1 MASADFEKICVQ
13 DDLLLTTD
21 KVRYA
26 VFKGAQ
32 NITPSQYNAISTSS
46 SSITF
51 NVQLPS
57 ESTVFSRR
65 IMVETVMTVAFTATP
80 TNDMPVGQTVVNLG
94 YASALG
100 PFPFHSCCSTI
111 QATINNNT
119 VSQNQ
124 RDVMF
129 QLLRFGDRREVARY
143 NNATPTQYDSY
154 WSYTDA
160 LGANNN
166 PNSAWN
172 DCALDQDFQ
181 PRGGF
186 VIDSITGNTPRADGA
201 DVTPRNITITYRT
214 REPLMLSPFIW
225 TDPESNNQGMYGVQ
239 TLNFVFNLGS
249 ANRAIRLANGNVG
262 TTGNFVANPWFNI
275 ATGSAVVSNV
285 ASSTLLMLFLTRQPS
300 NLVSARNVLP
310 FAEYP
315 RYLTRVADA
324 IGAPDAPAP
333 GTLPVF
339 KKASQNFQSIQLNSV
354 PDKLIIVARK
364 VQANQTPCDADSFLP
379 ISNINISFNNKAGLL
394 SGATQWDLW
403 RMSVESGSNQT
414 WAEFSGRAFKSGQAG
429 TAGLP
434 VIMPTCGS
442 VLALEFG
449 RHIELD
455 DVYAPGSIGAFQ
467 LQFRVELENNTGL
480 AIAPDQY
487 ELVLITMNSGV
498 FAIERGT
505 SQTYTAIL
513 SRADVLAVS
522 SRPQY
527 AKSGLARIVGGAVE
541 DKMKMLARPLMEAVG
556 MGTSGGGLS
565 GGGTSG
571 GGLSGGGLSGGKMAK
586 HLGM

>member
-32 NITPSQYNAISTSS
+32 NITPSQYNAISTST

-65 IMVETVMTVAFTATP
+65 IMVETDMTISFTCTP
-80 TNDMPVGQTVVNLG
+80 TNDMPVGQTCVNLG
-94 YASALG
+94 YASSIGA
-100 PFPFHSCCSTI
+100 FPFHSCCNTI
-111 QATINNNT
+111 QGTINNNT

-124 RDVMF
+124 RDIQF

-166 PNSAWN
+166 PNGAWN
-172 DCALDQDFQ
+172 DNALDQDFQ
-181 PRGGF
+181 ARGGF
-186 VIDSITGNTPRADGA
+186 KIISITGNTPKVAGNND
-201 DVTPRNITITYRT
+201 PKLITIRFLT
-214 REPLMLSPFIW
+214 REPLMMSPFLW
-225 TDPESNNQGMYGVQ
+225 ADPERNNQGMYGVQ

-249 ANRAIRLANGNVG
+249 ANRAIRLAHGGAG
-262 TTGNFVANPWFNI
+262 TATAVEAGRWF
-275 ATGSAVVSNV
+275 TPSQPVVS
-285 ASSTLLMLFLTRQPS
+285 AITSSRLLMLFLTRQPS
-300 NLVSARNVLP
+300 NLVSARNCLP
-310 FAEYP
+310 FQEYP
-315 RYLTRVADA
+315 RYLTSVSQAF
-324 IGAPDAPAP
+324 AP
-333 GTLPVF
+333 GET
-339 KKASQNFQSIQLNSV
+339 KEQTFQSIQLNSV

-364 VQANQTPCDADSFLP
+364 KLADQTPADADSFLV
-379 ISNINISFNNKAGLL
+379 IKKINISFNNKAGLL
-394 SGATQWDLW
+394 SGADPWDLW

-414 WAEFSGRAFKSGQAG
+414 WSEFSGSAYQGSVAPPASA
-429 TAGLP
+429 TSPPATLP
-434 VIMPTCGS
+434 LVGS

-467 LQFRVELENNTGL
+467 LLFKVELENQTGL
-480 AIAPDQY
+480 AIASNEY

-498 FAIERGT
+498 FCIERGT

-522 SRPQY
+522 SRPQMSN
-527 AKSGLARIVGGAVE
+527 SGLARIVGGAIE
-541 DKMKMLARPLMEAVG
+541 DKVKMLARPLMEAVG
-556 MGTSGGGLS
+556 MGQSGGGLS
-565 GGGTSG
+565 GGGA
-571 GGLSGGGLSGGKMAK
+571 SGGGLSGGKMAK

>member
-32 NITPSQYNAISTSS
+32 NITPSQYQAISISP

-65 IMVETVMTVAFTATP
+65 IMIETEMSVKFTITP
-80 TNDMPVGQTVVNLG
+80 NSSMAVGSRAVNLAYG
-94 YASALG
+94 SALG
-100 PFPFHSCCSTI
+100 PFPFHSCCNTI

-119 VSQNQ
+119 VSTNQ
-124 RDVMF
+124 KDIMF
-129 QLLRFGDRREVARY
+129 QLLRFGDRREVARL

-154 WSYTDA
+154 YRYADA

-166 PNSAWN
+166 PNAGWN
-172 DCALDQDFQ
+172 DCEYDQDFQ
-181 PRGGF
+181 PRGAF
-186 VIDSITGNTPRADGA
+186 KIISIAGNQPYVQ
-201 DVTPRNITITYRT
+201 DVNAPYDITITFKT
-214 REPLMLSPFIW
+214 REHLMLSPFLW
-225 TDPESNNQGMYGVQ
+225 CDPESNNQGMYGVQ
-239 TLNFVFNLGS
+239 TLNFTFNLGS
-249 ANRAIRLANGNVG
+249 ANRAFRLALGQLG
-262 TTGNFVANPWFNI
+262 TSGNFSAASSTSQFAVSVATI
-275 ATGSAVVSNV
+275 TNV
-285 ASSTLLMLFLTRQPS
+285 ASSQLQMLFLTRQPS

-315 RYLTRVADA
+315 RYLTDV
-324 IGAPDAPAP
+324 GS
-333 GTLPVF
+333 TLPANGAAVE
-339 KKASQNFQSIQLNSV
+339 QTFQSIQLNSV

-364 VQANQTPCDADSFLP
+364 KMGNQTPADSDSFLP
-379 ISNINISFNNKAGLL
+379 IRKVNISFNNKAGLL
-394 SGATQWDLW
+394 SGATQLDLW

-414 WAEFSGRAFKSGQAG
+414 WNEFSGSAYKSAQGGQSAHD
-429 TAGLP
+429 GLP
-434 VIMPTCGS
+434 QSIPLCGA

-455 DVYAPGSIGAFQ
+455 DVYSPGSIGAFQ
-467 LQFRVELENNTGL
+467 LLFKVELENNTGL
-480 AIAPDQY
+480 EIAPNQY

-527 AKSGLARIVGGAVE
+527 SKSGLARLVGGAIE
-541 DKMKMLARPLMEAVG
+541 DKVKMLARPLMEAVG
-556 MGTSGGGLS
+556 MGTSGGGMSAGGTS

-571 GGLSGGGLSGGKMAK
+571 GGLSGGRMAK

>member
-32 NITPSQYNAISTSS
+32 NITPSQYNAISTST
-46 SSITF
+46 SSITY

-65 IMVETVMTVAFTATP
+65 IMVETDMTISFSATP
-80 TNDMPVGQTVVNLG
+80 LATMPIGQTVVNLG
-94 YASALG
+94 YASSIGA
-100 PFPFHSCCSTI
+100 FPFQSCCNTI

-124 RDVMF
+124 RDIQF

-154 WSYTDA
+154 WSYTGA

-166 PNSAWN
+166 PNGAWN
-172 DCALDQDFQ
+172 DNALDQDFQ
-181 PRGGF
+181 ARGGF
-186 VIDSITGNTPRADGA
+186 RVIAITGNTPKANAGDA
-201 DVTPRNITITYRT
+201 DVRNITIRFLT
-214 REPLMLSPFIW
+214 REPIMMSTFLW
-225 TDPESNNQGMYGVQ
+225 ADPERNNQGMYGVQ
-239 TLNFVFNLGS
+239 TLNFVFNLGQ
-249 ANRAIRLANGNVG
+249 ANRAIRLAHGQAG
-262 TTGNFVANPWFNI
+262 TATATEAGAWFS
-275 ATGSAVVSNV
+275 TTQPVVS
-285 ASSTLLMLFLTRQPS
+285 AITSSRLLMLFLTRQPS
-300 NLVSARNVLP
+300 NLVSARNVVP

-315 RYLTRVADA
+315 RYLTSV
-324 IGAPDAPAP
+324 
-333 GTLPVF
+333 
-339 KKASQNFQSIQLNSV
+339 SQAFAVGETKEQTFQSIQLNSV

-364 VQANQTPCDADSFLP
+364 KLADQTPADSDSFLV
-379 ISNINISFNNKAGLL
+379 IKKINISFNNKAGLL
-394 SGATQWDLW
+394 SGSDPWDLW
-403 RMSVESGSNQT
+403 RMSVESGSNQS
-414 WAEFSGRAFKSGQAG
+414 WSEYIGSAYQGSQAPP
-429 TAGLP
+429 AGATTLP
-434 VIMPTCGS
+434 TVLPLCGS

-455 DVYAPGSIGAFQ
+455 DVFAPGSIGAFQ
-467 LQFRVELENNTGL
+467 LLFKVELENQTGL
-480 AIAPDQY
+480 AIASNEY

-498 FAIERGT
+498 FCIERGT

-522 SRPQY
+522 SRPQTSN
-527 AKSGLARIVGGAVE
+527 SGLARIVGGAIE
-541 DKMKMLARPLMEAVG
+541 DKVKMLARPLMEAVG
-556 MGTSGGGLS
+556 MGQSGGGLS
-565 GGGTSG
+565 GGGASG
-571 GGLSGGGLSGGKMAK
+571 GGQSGGKMAK

>member
-32 NITPSQYNAISTSS
+32 NITPSQYQAISKSP
-46 SSITF
+46 SSITY

-65 IMVETVMTVAFTATP
+65 IILDTTMTVALTITP
-80 TNDMPVGQTVVNLG
+80 NNSMTVGSRAVNLAYG
-94 YASALG
+94 SALG
-100 PFPFHSCCSTI
+100 PFPFHSCCNTI

-119 VSQNQ
+119 VSTNQ
-124 RDVMF
+124 KDIMF
-129 QLLRFGDRREVARY
+129 QLLRFGDRREVARL

-154 WSYTDA
+154 FKYSDA

-166 PNSAWN
+166 PNAAWN
-172 DCALDQDFQ
+172 DAAYDQDFL

-186 VIDSITGNTPRADGA
+186 EILSITGNQPYVATQNAPY
-201 DVTPRNITITYRT
+201 VVNITFRT

-225 TDPESNNQGMYGVQ
+225 CDPESNNQGMYGCQ
-239 TLNFVFNLGS
+239 TLNFTFNLGS
-249 ANRAIRLANGNVG
+249 ANRAFRLANAQVG
-262 TTGNFVANPWFNI
+262 TLGNYSAAS
-275 ATGSAVVSNV
+275 ATSAFAVSSAVITNV
-285 ASSTLLMLFLTRQPS
+285 ASAELQMLFLTRQPS

-310 FAEYP
+310 FVEYP
-315 RYLTRVADA
+315 RYLTDVASVL
-324 IGAPDAPAP
+324 PAN
-333 GTLPVF
+333 GDTVE
-339 KKASQNFQSIQLNSV
+339 QTFQSIQLNSV

-364 VQANQTPCDADSFLP
+364 KMGNQTPGDSDSFLA
-379 ISNINISFNNKAGLL
+379 IKSVNISFNNKAGLL
-394 SGATQWDLW
+394 SGATQLDLW

-414 WAEFSGRAFKSGQAG
+414 WSEFYGSAYKSSQNGPQTD
-429 TAGLP
+429 TALP
-434 VIMPTCGS
+434 EELPLCGS

-467 LQFRVELENNTGL
+467 LLFKVGLSNQTGL
-480 AIAPDQY
+480 QIDANQY

-527 AKSGLARIVGGAVE
+527 ARSGLARLVGGSVE
-541 DKMKMLARPLMEAVG
+541 DKVKMLARPLMEAVG
-556 MGTSGGGLS
+556 MGTSGGGTSGGGTS

-571 GGLSGGGLSGGKMAK
+571 GGLSGGRMAK
-586 HLGM
+586 HIGM

>member
-32 NITPSQYNAISTSS
+32 NITPSQYNAISKST
-46 SSITF
+46 SSITY
-51 NVQLPS
+51 NIQLPS

-65 IMVETVMTVAFTATP
+65 IMCETTMSVAFTAVP
-80 TNDMPVGQTVVNLG
+80 TADMPIGQTVVNLG
-94 YASALG
+94 YASSLG

-124 RDVMF
+124 RDIMF

-143 NNATPTQYDSY
+143 NNACPVQYDSY
-154 WSYTDA
+154 YNYTQA

-166 PNSAWN
+166 PNGAWN
-172 DCALDQDFQ
+172 DSALDQDFL

-186 VIDSITGNTPRADGA
+186 VINSITGNTPKADGA
-201 DVTPRNITITYRT
+201 DVAPRNIVINFTT
-214 REPLMLSPFIW
+214 REPLMLSPFLW
-225 TDPESNNQGMYGVQ
+225 ADPESNNQGMYGVQ

-249 ANRAIRLANGNVG
+249 ANRAIRLANGPVGPNG
-262 TTGNFVANPWFNI
+262 TTSVPNAWFSF
-275 ATGSAVVSNV
+275 TGSAVVSELTS
-285 ASSTLLMLFLTRQPS
+285 ARLLMLFLTRQPS

-315 RYLTRVADA
+315 RYLTSVATPIDA
-324 IGAPDAPAP
+324 GQSKEI
-333 GTLPVF
+333 T
-339 KKASQNFQSIQLNSV
+339 FQSIQLNSV
-354 PDKLIIVARK
+354 PDKMIVVARK
-364 VQANQTPCDADSFLP
+364 VLANQTPADADSFLP
-379 ISNINISFNNKAGLL
+379 IKRVNISFNNKAGLL

-414 WAEFSGRAFKSGQAG
+414 WAEYSGVAYKGSQAG
-429 TAGLP
+429 ASSATALP
-434 VIMPTCGS
+434 VAMPLVGS

-467 LQFRVELENNTGL
+467 LLFKVELENNTGL
-480 AIAPDQY
+480 NIATDNY

-527 AKSGLARIVGGAVE
+527 SKSGLARLVGGGVE
-541 DKMKMLARPLMEAVG
+541 DSVKALARPLMEAVG
-556 MGTSGGGLS
+556 MGTSGGG
-565 GGGTSG
+565 TSG
-571 GGLSGGGLSGGKMAK
+571 GGLSGGGSSGGGLSGGKMAK

>member
-1 MASADFEKICVQ
+1 
-13 DDLLLTTD
+13 L
-21 KVRYA
+21 
-26 VFKGAQ
+26 
-32 NITPSQYNAISTSS
+32 
-46 SSITF
+46 
-51 NVQLPS
+51 
-57 ESTVFSRR
+57 
-65 IMVETVMTVAFTATP
+65 
-80 TNDMPVGQTVVNLG
+80 GQ
-94 YASALG
+94 
-100 PFPFHSCCSTI
+100 
-111 QATINNNT
+111 
-119 VSQNQ
+119 
-124 RDVMF
+124 
-129 QLLRFGDRREVARY
+129 
-143 NNATPTQYDSY
+143 
-154 WSYTDA
+154 
-160 LGANNN
+160 
-166 PNSAWN
+166 
-172 DCALDQDFQ
+172 
-181 PRGGF
+181 
-186 VIDSITGNTPRADGA
+186 
-201 DVTPRNITITYRT
+201 
-214 REPLMLSPFIW
+214 
-225 TDPESNNQGMYGVQ
+225 
-239 TLNFVFNLGS
+239 

-262 TTGNFVANPWFNI
+262 TTGNVVANPWFNI
-275 ATGSAVVSNV
+275 ATGSAVVSDV
-285 ASSTLLMLFLTRQPS
+285 VSSELLMLFLTRQPS

-315 RYLTRVADA
+315 RYLTRISEAFTAPVIVA
-324 IGAPDAPAP
+324 GQ
-333 GTLPVF
+333 LPVF
-339 KKASQNFQSIQLNSV
+339 NKQSQNFQSIQLNSV

-379 ISNINISFNNKAGLL
+379 ISRINISFNNKAGLL

-403 RMSVESGSNQT
+403 RMSVEAGSNQT

-429 TAGLP
+429 TANLP
-434 VIMPTCGS
+434 TIIPTCGS

-480 AIAPDQY
+480 AINQNEY

-556 MGTSGGGLS
+556 MGTSGGGMSAGGLS
-565 GGGTSG
+565 GGGT
-571 GGLSGGGLSGGKMAK
+571 SGGGLSGGKMAK

>member
-32 NITPSQYNAISTSS
+32 NVTHVQYEAISRSTSS
-46 SSITF
+46 ITY

-57 ESTVFSRR
+57 EASVFSRR
-65 IMVETVMTVAFTATP
+65 IIVETNMSVTFQATP
-80 TNDMPVGQTVVNLG
+80 TAAMPVGQTIVNLG

-111 QATINNNT
+111 QATINNNS

-124 RDVMF
+124 RDIMF

-154 WSYTDA
+154 YSYTDA

-166 PNSAWN
+166 PNGAWN
-172 DCALDQDFQ
+172 DQELDGDFQ
-181 PRGGF
+181 PRGAF
-186 VIDSITGNTPRADGA
+186 VVDSITGNTPKADAA
-201 DVTPRNITITYRT
+201 DLTLRTITINFTT
-214 REPLMLSPFIW
+214 REPIMLSPFIW

-249 ANRAIRLANGNVG
+249 ANRALRLANGP
-262 TTGNFVANPWFNI
+262 TGPNAGVSVPNPWFSITTN
-275 ATGSAVVSNV
+275 ASVSAVN
-285 ASSTLLMLFLTRQPS
+285 SSRLLMLFLTRQPS

-315 RYLTRVADA
+315 RYLT
-324 IGAPDAPAP
+324 
-333 GTLPVF
+333 PV
-339 KKASQNFQSIQLNSV
+339 SQNIAAGAVAEQTFQSIQLNSV

-364 VQANQTPCDADSFLP
+364 VLANQTPADADSFLP
-379 ISNINISFNNKAGLL
+379 IKKINISFNNKSGLL
-394 SGATQWDLW
+394 SGADRHQLW
-403 RMSVESGSNQT
+403 NMSVEAGSNQT
-414 WAEFSGRAFKSGQAG
+414 WAEFSGRAYKGSQAG
-429 TAGLP
+429 AASATALP
-434 VIMPTCGS
+434 TQLPLVGS
-442 VLALEFG
+442 VLALDFG
-449 RHIELD
+449 KHIELD
-455 DVYAPGSIGAFQ
+455 DVFAPGSIGAFQ
-467 LQFRVELENNTGL
+467 LLFKVELENNTGL
-480 AIAPDQY
+480 AITSGDY

-505 SQTYTAIL
+505 SQTFTAIL

-527 AKSGLARIVGGAVE
+527 SKSGLARLVGGAAE
-541 DKMKMLARPLMEAVG
+541 DSLKMLARPLMEAVG
-556 MGTSGGGLS
+556 MGAS

-571 GGLSGGGLSGGKMAK
+571 GGQSGGGTSGGGMSGGKMMK

>member
-1 MASADFEKICVQ
+1 MASADFDKICVQ
-13 DDLLLTTD
+13 DDLLLTSD

-32 NITPSQYNAISTSS
+32 NITPSQYNAISTST
-46 SSITF
+46 SSITY

-65 IMVETVMTVAFTATP
+65 IMVETDMTVSFSATP
-80 TNDMPVGQTVVNLG
+80 TADMPIGQTVVNLG

-100 PFPFHSCCSTI
+100 PFPFHSCCNTI

-124 RDVMF
+124 RDIQF

-154 WSYTDA
+154 YSYTDA

-172 DCALDQDFQ
+172 DNALDQDFQ
-181 PRGGF
+181 GRGGF
-186 VIDSITGNTPRADGA
+186 RVIAITGNTPKAGA
-201 DVTPRNITITYRT
+201 GDTTVRNITIRFLT
-214 REPLMLSPFIW
+214 REPIMMSPFLW
-225 TDPESNNQGMYGVQ
+225 ADPERNNAGLFGVQ

-249 ANRAIRLANGNVG
+249 ANRAIRLAHGPAGPGGAVE
-262 TTGNFVANPWFNI
+262 ANAWYSITQPVV
-275 ATGSAVVSNV
+275 SAVT
-285 ASSTLLMLFLTRQPS
+285 SSRLLMLFLTRQPS
-300 NLVSARNVLP
+300 NLVSARVVCP

-315 RYLTRVADA
+315 RYLTSVSQAF
-324 IGAPDAPAP
+324 AP
-333 GTLPVF
+333 GDVKEQT
-339 KKASQNFQSIQLNSV
+339 FQSIQLNSV

-364 VQANQTPCDADSFLP
+364 KLADQTPCDSDSFLA
-379 ISNINISFNNKAGLL
+379 IKKINISFNNKAGLL
-394 SGATQWDLW
+394 SGSDTWDLW

-414 WAEFSGRAFKSGQAG
+414 WAEFSGSAYQSSENPPASA
-429 TAGLP
+429 TALP
-434 VIMPTCGS
+434 AVLPLCGS

-467 LQFRVELENNTGL
+467 LLFKVELENQTGL
-480 AIAPDQY
+480 AIASNEY

-498 FAIERGT
+498 FCVERGT

-522 SRPQY
+522 SRPQISN
-527 AKSGLARIVGGAVE
+527 SGLARIVGGAIE
-541 DKMKMLARPLMEAVG
+541 DKVKMLAGPLMDAVG
-556 MGTSGGGLS
+556 MGMSGGGLS
-565 GGGTSG
+565 GGGASG
-571 GGLSGGGLSGGKMAK
+571 GGQSGGGQSGGRMAK

>member
-32 NITPSQYNAISTSS
+32 NITPSQYNAISTST
-46 SSITF
+46 SSITY
-51 NVQLPS
+51 NIQLPS

-65 IMVETVMTVAFTATP
+65 IMVETDMTISFSATP
-80 TNDMPVGQTVVNLG
+80 LATMPVGQTVVNLG
-94 YASALG
+94 YASSIGA
-100 PFPFHSCCSTI
+100 FPFHSCCNTI

-124 RDVMF
+124 RDIQF

-154 WSYTDA
+154 WSYTGA

-166 PNSAWN
+166 PNGAWN
-172 DCALDQDFQ
+172 DNALDQDFQ
-181 PRGGF
+181 ARGGF
-186 VIDSITGNTPRADGA
+186 RVIAITGNDPKLNAGDTA
-201 DVTPRNITITYRT
+201 VRNITIRFLT
-214 REPLMLSPFIW
+214 REPIMMSPFLW
-225 TDPESNNQGMYGVQ
+225 ADPERNNQGMYGVQ

-249 ANRAIRLANGNVG
+249 ANRAIRLAHGQAG
-262 TTGNFVANPWFNI
+262 TATATEAGAWFS
-275 ATGSAVVSNV
+275 TTQPVVS
-285 ASSTLLMLFLTRQPS
+285 AITSSRLLMLFLTRQPS
-300 NLVSARNVLP
+300 NLVSARNVVP

-315 RYLTRVADA
+315 RYLTSV
-324 IGAPDAPAP
+324 
-333 GTLPVF
+333 
-339 KKASQNFQSIQLNSV
+339 SQAFAVGETKEQTFQSIQLNSV

-364 VQANQTPCDADSFLP
+364 KLADQTPADSDSFLV
-379 ISNINISFNNKAGLL
+379 IKKINISFNNKAGLL
-394 SGATQWDLW
+394 SGSDTWDLW
-403 RMSVESGSNQT
+403 RMSVESGSNQS
-414 WAEFSGRAFKSGQAG
+414 WSEYIGSAYQGSQAPPA
-429 TAGLP
+429 TATALP
-434 VIMPTCGS
+434 TVLPLCGS

-455 DVYAPGSIGAFQ
+455 DVFAPGSIGAFQ
-467 LQFRVELENNTGL
+467 LLFKVELENQTGL
-480 AIAPDQY
+480 AIASNEY

-498 FAIERGT
+498 FCIERGT

-522 SRPQY
+522 SRPQMSN
-527 AKSGLARIVGGAVE
+527 SGLARIVGGAVE
-541 DKMKMLARPLMEAVG
+541 DKVKMLARPLMEAVG
-556 MGTSGGGLS
+556 MGQSGGGLS
-565 GGGTSG
+565 GGGASG
-571 GGLSGGGLSGGKMAK
+571 GGQSGGKMAK

>member
-32 NITPSQYNAISTSS
+32 NITPSQYNAISKSS

-65 IMVETVMTVAFTATP
+65 IMVETVMTIAFTATP
-80 TNDMPVGQTVVNLG
+80 TDAMPVGQTVVNLG

-129 QLLRFGDRREVARY
+129 QMLRFGDRREVARY

-172 DCALDQDFQ
+172 DTALDQDFQ
-181 PRGGF
+181 PRGSF
-186 VIDSITGNTPRADGA
+186 VIESITGNTPKLAGNND
-201 DVTPRNITITYRT
+201 PKNITITFRT

-239 TLNFVFNLGS
+239 TLNFVFNLGQ

-262 TTGNFVANPWFNI
+262 TAGNVVANPWFNI
-275 ATGSAVVSNV
+275 ATGSAVVADV
-285 ASSTLLMLFLTRQPS
+285 VSSELLMLFLTRQPS

-315 RYLTRVADA
+315 RYLTRISPAFVV
-324 IGAPDAPAP
+324 PAP
-333 GTLPVF
+333 VAGVLPTF
-339 KKASQNFQSIQLNSV
+339 DRQSQTFQSIQLNSV
-354 PDKLIIVARK
+354 PDKMILVARK

-379 ISNINISFNNKAGLL
+379 IRNININFNNKSGLL

-414 WAEFSGRAFKSGQAG
+414 WAEYSGRAFKSGQAG
-429 TAGLP
+429 TENLP
-434 VIMPTCGS
+434 VIIPTCGS

-480 AIAPDQY
+480 PIAPNEY

-498 FAIERGT
+498 LAIERGT

-565 GGGTSG
+565 GGGSSG
-571 GGLSGGGLSGGKMAK
+571 GGLSGGGMSGGKMAK

>member
-32 NITPSQYNAISTSS
+32 NITPSQYNAISKSS

-65 IMVETVMTVAFTATP
+65 IMVETKMTIAFSATP
-80 TNDMPVGQTVVNLG
+80 TGDMPVGQTIVNLG

-100 PFPFHSCCSTI
+100 PFPFHSCCNTI

-172 DCALDQDFQ
+172 DCELDQDFQ
-181 PRGGF
+181 PRGSF
-186 VIDSITGNTPRADGA
+186 VIDAITGNTPKANAGDN
-201 DVTPRNITITYRT
+201 DQRNITITFTT

-239 TLNFVFNLGS
+239 TLNFVFNLGQ

-262 TTGNFVANPWFNI
+262 TTGNFVANPWFNYVN
-275 ATGSAVVSNV
+275 GSAVVSDV
-285 ASSTLLMLFLTRQPS
+285 VSSQLLMLFLTRQPS

-315 RYLTRVADA
+315 RYLTTV
-324 IGAPDAPAP
+324 APAFDT
-333 GTLPVF
+333 GNGAIQT
-339 KKASQNFQSIQLNSV
+339 QTFQSIQLNSV
-354 PDKLIIVARK
+354 PDKLIVVARK
-364 VQANQTPCDADSFLP
+364 VLASQSPCDADSFLP
-379 ISNINISFNNKAGLL
+379 IKNINISFNNKAGLL

-414 WAEFSGRAFKSGQAG
+414 WAEFSGRAVKSSQAG
-429 TAGLP
+429 AATATSLP
-434 VIMPTCGS
+434 ASIPLCGS

-467 LQFRVELENNTGL
+467 LQFRVQLENNTGL
-480 AIAPDQY
+480 DIAQEQY

-541 DKMKMLARPLMEAVG
+541 DKMKMLARPLMDAVG
-556 MGTSGGGLS
+556 MGMSGGGVSGGGLS
-565 GGGTSG
+565 GGGVSG
-571 GGLSGGGLSGGKMAK
+571 GGMSGGKMAK

>member
-32 NITPSQYNAISTSS
+32 NITPSQYEAISKSP

-65 IMVETVMTVAFTATP
+65 IMVETRMTVQFTLTP
-80 TNDMPVGQTVVNLG
+80 TGNGGDGQRFVNPG
-94 YASALG
+94 YSSALG
-100 PFPFHSCCSTI
+100 PFPFHSCCNTI

-124 RDVMF
+124 KDIMF

-154 WSYTDA
+154 AKYYQA

-166 PNSAWN
+166 PLGAWN
-172 DCALDQDFQ
+172 DNALDQDFQ
-181 PRGGF
+181 SRGQF
-186 VIDSITGNTPRADGA
+186 ILESITGNSEKVAGNNDPK
-201 DVTPRNITITYRT
+201 VITITFLT
-214 REPLMLSPFIW
+214 REPLMMSPFIW
-225 TDPESNNQGMYGVQ
+225 CDPESNNQGMYGVQ
-239 TLNFVFNLGS
+239 TLNFTFNLGN
-249 ANRAIRLANGNVG
+249 ANKAFRLAHGAYG
-262 TTGNFVANPWFNI
+262 TAGNFAPADLNTWFTVSD
-275 ATGSAVVSNV
+275 ATITNV
-285 ASSTLLMLFLTRQPS
+285 ESSRLLMLFLTRQPS

-315 RYLTRVADA
+315 RYLTN
-324 IGAPDAPAP
+324 I
-333 GTLPVF
+333 
-339 KKASQNFQSIQLNSV
+339 ASPLTAAGGGSSVEQTFQSIQLNSV

-364 VQANQTPCDADSFLP
+364 IMGNQNGADADSFLP

-414 WAEFSGRAFKSGQAG
+414 WAEFSGKTYKGQNVAPAG
-429 TAGLP
+429 DTALP
-434 VIMPTCGS
+434 EVIATCGS

-467 LQFRVELENNTGL
+467 LLFKVRVENNTGL
-480 AIAPDQY
+480 AINANQY
-487 ELVLITMNSGV
+487 ELCLITMNSGV

-527 AKSGLARIVGGAVE
+527 SKSGLARLVGGAVE
-541 DKMKMLARPLMEAVG
+541 DKVKMLARPLMDAVG
-556 MGTSGGGLS
+556 MGTS

-571 GGLSGGGLSGGKMAK
+571 GGLSGGGQSGGGTSGGGQSGGRMAK

>member
-32 NITPSQYNAISTSS
+32 NITPSQYNAISKSS

-65 IMVETVMTVAFTATP
+65 IMVETVMTIAFTATP
-80 TNDMPVGQTVVNLG
+80 TAAMPVGQTVVNLG

-129 QLLRFGDRREVARY
+129 QMLRFGDRREVARY

-186 VIDSITGNTPRADGA
+186 TIENITGNLPRADAA
-201 DVTPRNITITYRT
+201 DLTPRNITITYRT

-239 TLNFVFNLGS
+239 TLNFVFNLGQ

-275 ATGSAVVSNV
+275 QTGSAVVSDV
-285 ASSTLLMLFLTRQPS
+285 VSSELLMLFLTRQPS

-315 RYLTRVADA
+315 RYLTRISPAFVV
-324 IGAPDAPAP
+324 PAP
-333 GTLPVF
+333 VAGTLPTF
-339 KKASQNFQSIQLNSV
+339 DRQSQTFQSIQLNSV
-354 PDKLIIVARK
+354 PDKMILVARK

-379 ISNINISFNNKAGLL
+379 IRNININFNNKSGLL

-414 WAEFSGRAFKSGQAG
+414 WAEYSGRAFKSSQAG
-429 TAGLP
+429 TENLP
-434 VIMPTCGS
+434 IILPTCGS

-480 AIAPDQY
+480 PIGANEY

-498 FAIERGT
+498 LAIERGT

-565 GGGTSG
+565 GGGSSG
-571 GGLSGGGLSGGKMAK
+571 GGLSGGGMSGGKMAK
-586 HLGM
+586 HLNF

>member
-32 NITPSQYNAISTSS
+32 NITPSQYNAISKST
-46 SSITF
+46 SSITY
-51 NVQLPS
+51 NIQLPS

-65 IMVETVMTVAFTATP
+65 IMCETTMSITFKATP
-80 TNDMPVGQTVVNLG
+80 TATMPIGQTIVNLG

-124 RDVMF
+124 RDIMF
-129 QLLRFGDRREVARY
+129 QLLRFGDSRDVSRY
-143 NNATPTQYDSY
+143 NNACPSQYDSY
-154 WSYTDA
+154 YDYTQA

-166 PNSAWN
+166 PNAGWN
-172 DCALDQDFQ
+172 NASLDQDFL

-186 VIDSITGNTPRADGA
+186 VINSITGNTP
-201 DVTPRNITITYRT
+201 VTDANRNTERIIVINFTTKEALQI
-214 REPLMLSPFIW
+214 SPFLW
-225 TDPESNNQGMYGVQ
+225 RDPESNNQGMYGVQ

-249 ANRAIRLANGNVG
+249 ANRAIRLAHGPVG
-262 TTGNFVANPWFNI
+262 PNDATSVAGSWFTI
-275 ATGSAVVSNV
+275 GTAPYISDLTSAR
-285 ASSTLLMLFLTRQPS
+285 LLMLFLTRQPS

-315 RYLTRVADA
+315 RYLTSVSQPIAN
-324 IGAPDAPAP
+324 GASVEQ
-333 GTLPVF
+333 T
-339 KKASQNFQSIQLNSV
+339 FQSIQLNSV
-354 PDKLIIVARK
+354 PDKMIVVARK
-364 VQANQTPCDADSFLP
+364 VLANQKPSDADSFLP
-379 ISNINISFNNKAGLL
+379 IKSINISFNNKAGLL

-403 RMSVESGSNQT
+403 RMSVESDINQT
-414 WAEFSGRAFKSGQAG
+414 WSEFSGYAYQGSQAG
-429 TAGLP
+429 ASGETALP
-434 VIMPTCGS
+434 VQMPLCGS

-467 LQFRVELENNTGL
+467 LLFKVVLENNTGL
-480 AIAPDQY
+480 QISANDY

-527 AKSGLARIVGGAVE
+527 SKSSLARLVGGSVE
-541 DKMKMLARPLMEAVG
+541 DGVKALARPLMEAVG

-565 GGGTSG
+565 GGGLSGGGTSG
-571 GGLSGGGLSGGKMAK
+571 GGSSGGKMAK
-586 HLGM
+586 HMMSM

>member
-65 IMVETVMTVAFTATP
+65 VMVETDMEITFTATP
-80 TNDMPVGQTVVNLG
+80 TDDMTVGQTVVNYG

-124 RDVMF
+124 RDIMF

-143 NNATPTQYDSY
+143 NNACPTQYDSY
-154 WSYTDA
+154 WNYADA

-166 PNSAWN
+166 PNGAWN
-172 DCALDQDFQ
+172 DCELDQDFQ
-181 PRGGF
+181 PRGSF
-186 VIDSITGNTPRADGA
+186 QITSITGNTAKVQGNNDPK
-201 DVTPRNITITYRT
+201 TITVRFTT
-214 REPLMLSPFIW
+214 REPLCLSPFIW

-249 ANRAIRLANGNVG
+249 ANRAIRLAKGNVG
-262 TTGNFVANPWFNI
+262 TLGAYTPNPWFNI
-275 ATGSAVVSNV
+275 TSNAVVSNV
-285 ASSTLLMLFLTRQPS
+285 YSSRLLMLFLTRQPS

-315 RYLTRVADA
+315 RYLTQVSSQFN
-324 IGAPDAPAP
+324 P
-333 GTLPVF
+333 GDVKEST
-339 KKASQNFQSIQLNSV
+339 FQSIQLNSV
-354 PDKLIIVARK
+354 PDKLIICARK
-364 VQANQTPCDADSFLP
+364 ILADQTPADADSFLP
-379 ISNINISFNNKAGLL
+379 IKKINISFNNKAGLL

-403 RMSVESGSNQT
+403 RMSVEAGSNQT
-414 WAEFSGRAFKSGQAG
+414 WAEFSGGAYKSQQAG
-429 TAGLP
+429 QTGLP
-434 VIMPTCGS
+434 QLMPLCGS

-467 LQFRVELENNTGL
+467 LQFKVELENNTGL
-480 AIAPDQY
+480 AIASNKY

-527 AKSGLARIVGGAVE
+527 SKSGLARIVGGAVE
-541 DKMKMLARPLMEAVG
+541 DKVNMLARPLMEAVG
-556 MGTSGGGLS
+556 MGTSGGGMS
-565 GGGTSG
+565 GGGMSG
-571 GGLSGGGLSGGKMAK
+571 GGMSGGGLSGGKMAK

>member
-32 NITPSQYNAISTSS
+32 NITHVQYNAISTST
-46 SSITF
+46 SSITY

-57 ESTVFSRR
+57 EASVFSRR
-65 IMVETVMTVAFTATP
+65 IIVETTMSIAFSAQPTA
-80 TNDMPVGQTVVNLG
+80 NMPVGQTIVNLG

-111 QATINNNT
+111 QATINNNS

-124 RDVMF
+124 RDIMF

-154 WSYTDA
+154 YSYTDA

-166 PNSAWN
+166 PNGAYN
-172 DCALDQDFQ
+172 DQELDGDFQ
-181 PRGGF
+181 PRGSF
-186 VIDSITGNTPRADGA
+186 VVNSITGNTPKADGA
-201 DVTPRNITITYRT
+201 DTTIRNIVINFTT
-214 REPLMLSPFIW
+214 REPIMLSPFIW

-249 ANRAIRLANGNVG
+249 ANRAIRLANGNCG
-262 TTGNFVANPWFNI
+262 PGAATLANPWFNI
-275 ATGSAVVSNV
+275 TTNAVVS
-285 ASSTLLMLFLTRQPS
+285 ALTSSRLLMLFLTRQPS
-300 NLVSARNVLP
+300 NLVSARNTLP

-315 RYLTRVADA
+315 RYLTSVSTAL
-324 IGAPDAPAP
+324 AP
-333 GTLPVF
+333 GEVKEQT
-339 KKASQNFQSIQLNSV
+339 FQSIQLNSV

-364 VQANQTPCDADSFLP
+364 KLANQTPADADSFLP
-379 ISNINISFNNKAGLL
+379 IKRINISFNNKAGLL
-394 SGATQWDLW
+394 SGADQHQLW
-403 RMSVESGSNQT
+403 NMCVESGSNQT
-414 WAEFSGRAFKSGQAG
+414 WAEFSGKAYKGSQAG
-429 TAGLP
+429 AASATALP
-434 VIMPTCGS
+434 TQIPLVGS

-449 RHIELD
+449 KHIELD
-455 DVYAPGSIGAFQ
+455 DVFAPGSIGAFQ
-467 LQFRVELENNTGL
+467 LLFKVELENNTGL
-480 AIAPDQY
+480 AIAADEY

-505 SQTYTAIL
+505 SQTFTAIL

-527 AKSGLARIVGGAVE
+527 AKSGLARLVGGAAE
-541 DKMKMLARPLMEAVG
+541 DSLKMLARPLMEAVG
-556 MGTSGGGLS
+556 MGSSGGGMS
-565 GGGTSG
+565 GGGS
-571 GGLSGGGLSGGKMAK
+571 SGGGLSGGKMAK
-586 HLGM
+586 HM